1 MLEAS
6 DTLDDC
12 FFLIYS
18 FFFLTL
24 HLTDLLNLA
33 GPHIHSIIVI
43 LQPGCYCKDIVG
55 MRLTFKK
62 VDFDKT
68 DSLP

>member
-1 MLEAS
+1 MPEAS

-12 FFLIYS
+12 FLIYS
-18 FFFLTL
+18 FFSSLTL

-33 GPHIHSIIVI
+33 GPQYPEYYCHTQS
-43 LQPGCYCKDIVG
+43 GCYCEDVVG
-55 MRLTFKK
+55 MKLTFKK
-62 VDFDKT
+62 VDFDKA